1 MQLCLQLY
9 PQSDSVLSASKL
21 LFSLLPS
28 ISISSNPE
36 NFRHAL
42 DEYTIVAN
50 SFRYQQ
56 MFTNQLFFALVDF
69 DEAQDV
75 FQQVCYTQLQKFLE
89 NYYNISYLA

>member
-1 MQLCLQLY
+1 MKTNLIII
-9 PQSDSVLSASKL
+9 
-21 LFSLLPS
+21 F
-28 ISISSNPE
+28 
-36 NFRHAL
+36 FRHAL

-75 FQQVCYTQLQKFLE
+75 FQQVS
-89 NYYNISYLA
+89 YYFQNLIICLTNQI